1 MANSSR
7 AGVINSQSEARC
19 AFMMCQNAKRIAIR
33 AMTKTNKSV
42 EGVLLELRTGIQ
54 RGRYAP
60 GQRLI
65 TSELALQM
73 GTSLA
78 PVREALH
85 ILAGEGL
92 VDIQPNKGSSVMTL
106 SPKTFIDG
114 LEVLEAIGLI
124 ALRLIAPQLK
134 NLATRRKIS
143 AVIEPIVQAGKRR
156 NPHDF
161 FTSIAASHRLVN
173 DMSGNSYLNP
183 ILNRIHL
190 EYFYRQMADFL
201 PDDFWDQYVKNYRAT
216 GAALAGG
223 DAPLACKHWSKH
235 IRWVIGLIRSHIE
248 NQ

>member
-1 MANSSR
+1 
-7 AGVINSQSEARC
+7 
-19 AFMMCQNAKRIAIR
+19 
-33 AMTKTNKSV
+33 MTKTNKSV
-42 EGVLLELRTGIQ
+42 EAVLTELRTGIQ

-65 TSELALQM
+65 TSELASQM

-92 VDIQPNKGSSVMTL
+92 VDIKPNKGSSVMTL
-106 SPKTFIDG
+106 SPDTFIDG

-134 NLATRRKIS
+134 NPATRREIG
-143 AVIEPIVQAGKRR
+143 AVIEPIIVAGKRR

-161 FTSIAASHRLVN
+161 FTAIAASHRLVN
-173 DMSGNSYLNP
+173 ELSGNSYLNP

-190 EYFYRQMADFL
+190 EYFYRQMADYL
-201 PDDFWDQYVKNYRAT
+201 PDDFWDQYLRNYQAT
-216 GAALAGG
+216 GGALAKG
-223 DAPLACKHWSKH
+223 DAALACKHWSKH
-235 IRWVIGLIRSHIE
+235 IRWVIALIRKHVE
-248 NQ
+248 R